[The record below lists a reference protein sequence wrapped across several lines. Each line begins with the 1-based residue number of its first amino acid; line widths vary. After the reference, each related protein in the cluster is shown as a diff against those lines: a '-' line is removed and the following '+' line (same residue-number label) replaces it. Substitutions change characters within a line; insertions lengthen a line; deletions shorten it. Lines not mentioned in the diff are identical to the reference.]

1 MRKTMSK
8 TDIRVVRKQKGETIK
23 KARVLIGKK
32 LLTKS
37 SNRTCPVCN
46 VYSFNSKDDLYMN
59 KYDCCYDCFIQHVD
73 RDLERWKSGWRP

>member
-32 LLTKS
+32 LL
-37 SNRTCPVCN
+37 
-46 VYSFNSKDDLYMN
+46 N
-59 KYDCCYDCFIQHVD
+59 KGNMHMAELSCCRFK
-73 RDLERWKSGWRP
+73 LERKK